1 VADEAAISVWELA
14 GGLRAPAAARRSVR
28 QALEGLVEDEAL
40 EVVVLLASEIV
51 TSAVARDGAGAV
63 LTVEVSTTSVVV
75 TVADDRPDAPALSG
89 LARAVVEDQHLSWGA
104 HVHRSGKAVWFE
116 LPLVS
121 VEGGTVRS

>member
-1 VADEAAISVWELA
+1 
-14 GGLRAPAAARRSVR
+14 VR
-28 QALEGLVEDEAL
+28 QTLEGLVDDDAL
-40 EVVVLLASEIV
+40 DVVVLLTSEIV
-51 TSAVARDGAGAV
+51 SSAVTLDGGGAV
-63 LTVEVSTTSVVV
+63 LTIEASAASVVV

-116 LPLVS
+116 LPLVT